1 VPEYET
7 HDDGDDDENAED
19 KDDDKGELG
28 SFDGW
33 LVCES
38 DFGYFSGWLVRTGI
52 FGYFLGALFILSM
65 IIYDHF
71 VRFFLLCFF
80 A

>member
-38 DFGYFSGWLVRTGI
+38 DFGYFSG
-52 FGYFLGALFILSM
+52 
-65 IIYDHF
+65 
-71 VRFFLLCFF
+71 
-80 A
+80 